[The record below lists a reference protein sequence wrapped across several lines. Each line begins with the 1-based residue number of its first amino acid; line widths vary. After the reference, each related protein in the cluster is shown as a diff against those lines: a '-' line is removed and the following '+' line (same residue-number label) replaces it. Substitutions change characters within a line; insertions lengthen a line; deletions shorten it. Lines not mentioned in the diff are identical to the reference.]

1 MTEKFKI
8 YVVNLK
14 KDKDRRKNI
23 INEIEKQ
30 NIKDYEIIDAIN
42 GNELNDKE
50 LNNASYKDKNLINP
64 WNIKMSPSQVGCALS
79 HIKIYKKFI
88 ETEYNLALILE
99 DDAVFVQN
107 FSEEIKKLI
116 IKNIKYKKQIL
127 LLSEL
132 KEFFSK
138 PMDKNNSHEIV
149 NVTNAFFTHSY
160 IINKEAAKSLIE
172 FNYPVKTIADN
183 FVFFKIYCG
192 IKITG
197 LNPYLLDQDNKNFKT
212 TIFKESNSEKIFLIK
227 RFFYKFKIK
236 ILKKFIKFKT
246 HKSFN

>member
-14 KDKDRRKNI
+14 NDLDRRKNI

-30 NIKDYEIIDAIN
+30 NIKNYEIIDAID
-42 GNELNDKE
+42 GNELSEQE
-50 LNNASYKDKNLINP
+50 LNNLSYKDKNLINP

-88 ETEYNLALILE
+88 KTDHNYALILE
-99 DDAVFVQN
+99 DDAVFIKSFN
-107 FSEEIKKLI
+107 EDLKKLI
-116 IKNIKYKKQIL
+116 LKNITHKKQIL

-138 PMDKNNSHEIV
+138 PIDKNNSYEIV

-160 IINKEAAKSLIE
+160 IINKEAAKSIIK

-197 LNPYLLDQDNKNFKT
+197 LNPYLVDQDNKNFKT
-212 TIFKESNSEKIFLIK
+212 TIFKETKTEKVFLIR

-236 ILKKFIKFKT
+236 IFKKFMKFKT
-246 HKSFN
+246 HKI

>member
-14 KDKDRRKNI
+14 KDKDRKKNI

-30 NIKDYEIIDAIN
+30 NIKDYQIIDAIN
-42 GNELNDKE
+42 GNELNDMD

-64 WNIKMSPSQVGCALS
+64 WNIRMSPSQVGCALS

-107 FSEEIKKLI
+107 FTEELKKLI

-138 PMDKNNSHEIV
+138 PIDKNNSHEIV

-160 IINKEAAKSLIE
+160 VINKEAAKSLIK

-197 LNPYLLDQDNKNFKT
+197 LNPYLLDQDNNNFKT
-212 TIFKESNSEKIFLIK
+212 TIFKESKSEKIFLMR

-246 HKSFN
+246 HKNLN

>member
-160 IINKEAAKSLIE
+160 IINKEESYIL
-172 FNYPVKTIADN
+172 
-183 FVFFKIYCG
+183 VFYDIIIYMS
-192 IKITG
+192 T
-197 LNPYLLDQDNKNFKT
+197 
-212 TIFKESNSEKIFLIK
+212 
-227 RFFYKFKIK
+227 
-236 ILKKFIKFKT
+236 
-246 HKSFN
+246 